1 MTKQIIFES
10 SYPWFEKV
18 ALKPTPAFQMIPE
31 WFKNMSPYT
40 PTPENPEAKHSS
52 VFNGTANHSAKKC
65 TPMLDALTSG
75 YIIPLW
81 TDVYVDAS
89 DKYETPAISW
99 KVSRDVFEQ
108 HGTQAQEVGTPTGF
122 HSQPYK
128 YLNYWRVITPP
139 GYSIMVT
146 QPHGFKDTNLQA
158 VSAVIDSDKSSLQIL
173 PPLWIKKGFVGV
185 IEKGTPIIQITPFK
199 RENWQ
204 ASYTCLKD
212 DEEYRNIEDANFQ
225 GTIINHYIKK
235 IWSRK
240 SYK

>member
-18 ALKPTPAFQMIPE
+18 APKPIPAFQMLPE

-40 PTPENPEAKHSS
+40 PTLANPEAKHSS
-52 VFNGTANHSAKKC
+52 VFNGIASHSAKKC

-128 YLNYWRVITPP
+128 YMNYWRVITPP

-146 QPHGFKDTNLQA
+146 QPHGFKNTNLRA
-158 VSAVIDSDKSSLQIL
+158 IPAVIDSDKSSLQIL
-173 PPLWIKKGFVGV
+173 PPLWIQKGFVGV

-212 DEEYRNIEDANFQ
+212 DEEYRNIEDANFR
-225 GTIINHYIKK
+225 GTIINHYIKNV
-235 IWSRK
+235 WSRK